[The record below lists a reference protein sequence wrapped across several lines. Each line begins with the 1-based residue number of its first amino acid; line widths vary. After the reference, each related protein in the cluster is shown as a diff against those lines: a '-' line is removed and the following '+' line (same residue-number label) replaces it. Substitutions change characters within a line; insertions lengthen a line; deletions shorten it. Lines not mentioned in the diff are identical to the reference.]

1 VKITYAVAV
10 TAIAGDLFT
19 TEAVAGFRGWQAAA
33 ATLQA
38 VWEKSTARRSRVTPI
53 HSALAR
59 AAAASRYAHAA
70 SPAGSG
76 QSYAGPEQAMAVICS
91 DSPNPRQPAVYR
103 ALAAFAFARSGDI
116 GPSVAWGDEPCSTW
130 PVTATDRYTGPWN
143 RPTSSP
149 ILVIGNTL
157 DPSTPYQDSVAM
169 TRRLARA
176 RLLTVDGYGHTALL
190 NQSTC
195 AENYESNYL
204 VNGKLPPTGTVC
216 QQNQRPFT
224 LPPGR
229 G

>member
-1 VKITYAVAV
+1 
-10 TAIAGDLFT
+10 
-19 TEAVAGFRGWQAAA
+19 
-33 ATLQA
+33 
-38 VWEKSTARRSRVTPI
+38 
-53 HSALAR
+53 
-59 AAAASRYAHAA
+59 
-70 SPAGSG
+70 
-76 QSYAGPEQAMAVICS
+76 
-91 DSPNPRQPAVYR
+91 
-103 ALAAFAFARSGDI
+103 LAAFAFARSGDI